1 MLNSNT
7 RHIRGTQR
15 EKLYIGHKKRFLGQN
30 DHFYAILRCVFNSY
44 HKCICSDVVAEL
56 FTIRKFQGTDLLP
69 TKISGEMEDYPKIAG
84 ELPSVPKNIGNSLLF
99 PQTEN
104 RAFRK
109 FGSNEN
115 RRLPPLT
122 PKTLAVR
129 HYHPNLSA
137 EKKIKTK
144 MSALCFRCLFCLF
157 YLLVSILGPRD
168 TTDGNR

>member
-1 MLNSNT
+1 M
-7 RHIRGTQR
+7 
-15 EKLYIGHKKRFLGQN
+15 
-30 DHFYAILRCVFNSY
+30 
-44 HKCICSDVVAEL
+44 VAEI

-69 TKISGEMEDYPKIAG
+69 TKISGEMVDYPKIAG

-104 RAFRK
+104 RAYRK

-137 EKKIKTK
+137 EKKVKTK
-144 MSALCFRCLFCLF
+144 M
-157 YLLVSILGPRD
+157 
-168 TTDGNR
+168 